1 MLILRIRWQR
11 LVEEDGKTCP
21 RCGSTE
27 KELENAFLK
36 LKEALGVLGFQVEME
51 KYAITPEDFEKDPLS
66 SNRIW
71 INDKSIEEWLGAEG
85 SPEIRRISGVIKVGK
100 SKCCDVCG
108 DSECRTI
115 EIGKDVYESV
125 PASMIVK
132 AGLIAAANSLSIEK
146 PAGNKYF
153 LSFRKVGK

>member
-51 KYAITPEDFEKDPLS
+51 KYAIMLEDFEKGPLS

-71 INDKSIEEWLGAEG
+71 INDKSLEEWLGAE
-85 SPEIRRISGVIKVGK
+85 VGR

-125 PASMIVK
+125 PTSMIVK

-153 LSFRKVGK
+153 YLSERWGK

>member
-27 KELENAFLK
+27 KELQDTFLK

-71 INDKSIEEWLGAEG
+71 INDKSLGGMAW
-85 SPEIRRISGVIKVGK
+85 
-100 SKCCDVCG
+100 
-108 DSECRTI
+108 CR
-115 EIGKDVYESV
+115 G
-125 PASMIVK
+125 
-132 AGLIAAANSLSIEK
+132 G
-146 PAGNKYF
+146 
-153 LSFRKVGK
+153 